1 MITNKKEPTPPLT
14 SINKRSEESL
24 EKLLDQKQTAELLGV
39 SPGTLSVWRAT
50 KRYPALKYIKVGA
63 SVRYSPA
70 DVQEFLRN
78 RTVGVSR

>member
-1 MITNKKEPTPPLT
+1 MD
-14 SINKRSEESL
+14 
-24 EKLLDQKQTAELLGV
+24 KLLNERQAAELLGV

-70 DVQEFLRN
+70 DVQEFLRG
-78 RTVGVSR
+78 RTVGVAR